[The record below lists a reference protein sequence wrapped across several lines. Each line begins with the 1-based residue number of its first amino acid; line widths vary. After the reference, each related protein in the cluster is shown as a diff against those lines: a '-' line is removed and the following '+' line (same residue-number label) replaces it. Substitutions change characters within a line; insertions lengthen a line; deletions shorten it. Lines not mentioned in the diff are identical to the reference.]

1 MFKKRGHGQSW
12 SLDIILA
19 VVIFVLVIGIF
30 YAVLGSNKTDK
41 TQELSLESKT
51 VVSYL
56 DAANSQSSNN
66 LTVISG
72 GEIETDTL
80 KTLYESDYEE
90 LKKELGIKG
99 EFCIY
104 LVDQYGR
111 IVSVNTSSG
120 DIGSFGNSNFTINQK
135 PCGSTLP

>member
-1 MFKKRGHGQSW
+1 MFKKRGRGQSW

-19 VVIFVLVIGIF
+19 VVIFVLIVGIF
-30 YAVLGSNKTDK
+30 YTVLSSNKKDK

-51 VVSYL
+51 VVSNL
-56 DAANSQSSNN
+56 DAANAQISN
-66 LTVISG
+66 LTIINA
-72 GEIETDTL
+72 GEINTEAL
-80 KTLYESDYEE
+80 QKLYQSDYTA

-111 IVSVNTSSG
+111 IITVNTTSG
-120 DIGSFGNSNFTINQK
+120 DIGSFGNPDFILNKKS
-135 PCGSTLP
+135 CGSALP